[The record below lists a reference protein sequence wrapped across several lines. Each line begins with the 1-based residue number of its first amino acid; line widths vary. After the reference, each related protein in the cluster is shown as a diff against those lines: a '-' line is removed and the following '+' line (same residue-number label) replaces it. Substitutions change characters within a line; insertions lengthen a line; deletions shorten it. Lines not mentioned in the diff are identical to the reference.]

1 MSEDFLARIVHDTTS
16 HMIAS
21 PRSAPAPAPW
31 ESEAIGATA
40 MDQQVRWIEERAFDH
55 LFGISIDD
63 VVTSDSND
71 ARASRVAVEEVRG
84 MSSVRYSHID

>member
-1 MSEDFLARIVHDTTS
+1 
-16 HMIAS
+16 
-21 PRSAPAPAPW
+21 
-31 ESEAIGATA
+31 
-40 MDQQVRWIEERAFDH
+40 MDEQVRWIEERAFDH

-63 VVTSDSND
+63 VVTSDPHD

>member
-1 MSEDFLARIVHDTTS
+1 
-16 HMIAS
+16 
-21 PRSAPAPAPW
+21 
-31 ESEAIGATA
+31 

>member
-1 MSEDFLARIVHDTTS
+1 MSDLALIVHDTTS
-16 HMIAS
+16 HMIVSSICAG
-21 PRSAPAPAPW
+21 AGAVGIG
-31 ESEAIGATA
+31 AIGA
-40 MDQQVRWIEERAFDH
+40 MDEQVRWIEERAFDH

-63 VVTSDSND
+63 VVTSDPHD

>member
-1 MSEDFLARIVHDTTS
+1 MSEDYLALIVHDTTS

-31 ESEAIGATA
+31 ESEAIGA
-40 MDQQVRWIEERAFDH
+40 MDEQVRWIEERAFDH